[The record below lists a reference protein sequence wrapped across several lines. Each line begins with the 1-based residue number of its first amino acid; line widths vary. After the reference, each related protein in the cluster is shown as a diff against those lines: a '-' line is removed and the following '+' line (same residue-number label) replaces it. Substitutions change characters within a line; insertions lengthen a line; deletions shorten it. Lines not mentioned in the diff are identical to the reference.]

1 MQRKKLMDTPMR
13 MTRPDVPDLPDKD
26 QNRRFNLCYD
36 AHVDDSTGED
46 VLVIDFYLPKDK
58 TLHKRLFFN
67 GEKWFTEYADG
78 TVSRESLKINV
89 EYYHDYSYTPI
100 NDWCDMKIKG
110 FMRGIAKVKKYK
122 LNEHSAME
130 MVSDYQDRLREKNLE
145 DKYNRIKDSISREM
159 LEITPTPDKFT
170 QWIDKELM
178 PKYLFYI
185 YGKAKR
191 VEAHCSFCGETV
203 TIERPRKD
211 DVVRCPHCRQ
221 TCTAK
226 PLRLHNNSAG
236 FNDIQ
241 NNVFYLQPLKN
252 NRMCI
257 RKYHVIFRY
266 YPMNTKPVK
275 EYFEQERTFARL
287 VKGSFNEESN
297 YVSDSNYRGGDWR
310 REHYTS
316 SFTGNVYP
324 ATLNQIF
331 KKREGFKQYHIDYN
345 KIARKCGTINVAR
358 LLYASENVN
367 SLMNLVNAGLYNMA
381 HDVIDL
387 ANVSGADVRKELK
400 SVHYINSGALKK
412 AFGITKDDLPYLKH
426 LNPTLEQYD
435 VYVKLKDSGKL
446 PAPVELKQFFQIC
459 NNMSAGSGQLKRLID
474 HLIQCS
480 TIHQFVK
487 YYNYLKKS
495 QYFTLGNGVRHY
507 YGSNPQI
514 YFLGDYFD
522 YIDFAK
528 LLEMNLRDLNV
539 LYPRD
544 FKKAHDSLSDIVN
557 SKEFKASE
565 LPQIARQYE
574 NYNQMFGYAYKG
586 LLIVPP
592 KRHNDIKKEGETL
605 KHCVATYAKRV
616 ATGETIILFVR
627 KADEPDKPYFTL
639 NIEPETYDFVQCRG
653 LRNCHYPNEVKTLLA
668 RWYQEKIEPLRR
680 NQQQCLK
687 TAS

>member
-13 MTRPDVPDLPDKD
+13 MTRPDVPDLPEKD
-26 QNRRFNLCYD
+26 QKRRFNLCYD

-58 TLHKRLFFN
+58 SLHKRLFFN
-67 GEKWFTEYADG
+67 GERWFTEYAAG
-78 TVSRESLKINV
+78 TVSRESLKING

-100 NDWCDMKIKG
+100 NDWCDMKIKA
-110 FMRGIAKVKKYK
+110 FMRGVAKAKRYK

-145 DKYNRIKDSISREM
+145 DKYNKIKDSISREM
-159 LEITPTPDKFT
+159 LEITPTPDKLT
-170 QWIDKELM
+170 QWIDRELM

-185 YGKAKR
+185 YSKSKS
-191 VEAHCSFCGETV
+191 VEAHCSFCGDTV
-203 TIERPRKD
+203 TIDRPHKGD
-211 DVVRCPHCRQ
+211 FVRCPHCRQ

-226 PLRLHNNSAG
+226 PLRLHKNSSG
-236 FNDIQ
+236 FNDVKKDVI
-241 NNVFYLQPLKN
+241 YLQPLKN
-252 NRMCI
+252 NRLCI
-257 RKYHVIFRY
+257 RKYQVIFRY
-266 YPMNTKPVK
+266 YPANTKPVK
-275 EYFEQERTFARL
+275 EYFERERTFARL

-310 REHYTS
+310 REYYTS
-316 SFTGNVYP
+316 SFTGDVYP

-345 KIARKCGTINVAR
+345 KIARKCGKINVAR
-358 LLYASENVN
+358 LFYASENVN
-367 SLMNLVNAGLYNMA
+367 SLMNLVNAGLSNMA

-387 ANVSGADVRKELK
+387 ACISGADIRKELK

-412 AFGITKDDLPYLKH
+412 AFGITKDDLPYLKYVD
-426 LNPTLEQYD
+426 PTLEQYD
-435 VYVKLKDSGKL
+435 IYVRLKDSGKL
-446 PAPVELKQFFQIC
+446 PAPAELKHFFEIC
-459 NNMSAGSGQLKRLID
+459 CIMNASSGQIKMLTD
-474 HLIQCS
+474 HLIQYS

-487 YYNYLKKS
+487 YYDYLRKS
-495 QYFTLGNGVRHY
+495 KYFTWKNSCRHY
-507 YGSNPQI
+507 YGRHPEV
-514 YFLGDYFD
+514 YFLSDYFD
-522 YIDFAK
+522 YIGFAK
-528 LLEMNLRDLNV
+528 LLEMNLHDLNV

-557 SKEFKASE
+557 SKEFKAAE

-574 NYNQMFGYAYKG
+574 NYNQMFGYAYKD

-592 KRHNDIKKEGETL
+592 KRHNEIKKEGEIL
-605 KHCVATYAKRV
+605 KHCVASYAKRV

-627 KADEPDKPYFTL
+627 KADEPGKPYFTL
-639 NIEPETYDFVQCRG
+639 NVEPETYEFVQCRG
-653 LRNCHYPNEVKTLLA
+653 LKNCAYPKEVQTLID
-668 RWYQEKIEPLRR
+668 RWYREKIEPLRR
-680 NQQQCLK
+680 NQQPCLK